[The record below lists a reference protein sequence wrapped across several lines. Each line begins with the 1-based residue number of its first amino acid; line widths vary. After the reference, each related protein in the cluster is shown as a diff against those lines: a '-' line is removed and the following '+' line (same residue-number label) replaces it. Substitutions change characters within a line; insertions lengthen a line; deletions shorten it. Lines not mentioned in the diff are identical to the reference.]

1 MNELSMFEKN
11 IYNIFLKTS
20 RDKKGFTPRKDFKK
34 LDDTK
39 YVLLKKIS
47 TTLRNKKIDPII
59 FFNAPYKLHS
69 EKYVPLDF
77 YSTFNA
83 ISTYKKYTMDIE
95 LTNPDHQF
103 NITRLRNSFKF
114 IYDTC
119 ITHNLTSCHEYL
131 DIQSGIYP
139 NFILDLKNNDINY
152 YCLLSLDISEKNIKL
167 EKNIVEFACNSFYN
181 TLSSLRS
188 KYTFSKKIKPLGIK
202 LIKTIDKILKIK

>member
-139 NFILDLKNNDINY
+139 NFILDLKNGRGKTKEHLSKNPEETILE
-152 YCLLSLDISEKNIKL
+152 LLKNKD
-167 EKNIVEFACNSFYN
+167 
-181 TLSSLRS
+181 
-188 KYTFSKKIKPLGIK
+188 KK
-202 LIKTIDKILKIK
+202 